1 MGRFSDIDIE
11 LTYGDKPTTPPKIGA
26 FGVCLNDPGNPPRF
40 FNLRQIIGGMGLF
53 SPVDQPGDIV
63 QFDIVDFWALT

>member
-1 MGRFSDIDIE
+1 MGRFSDIDMQLIH
-11 LTYGDKPTTPPKIGA
+11 GHKPTKTPDIGS
-26 FGVCLNDPGNPPRF
+26 FGVCLNDPNNPPRF
-40 FNLRQIIGGMGLF
+40 FKLLQIIGGLGLF